1 MEMSPCCDSSR
12 IRLTLVPKLYHRL
25 SMQQLIDCDT
35 TDLGCG
41 GGLMDQAFA
50 YDEDAVGLCA
60 LSEYPFAYHRHWFY
74 GCSRY
79 MPYCTP
85 LDDTRVQKFMD
96 VNKTEADLAA
106 AIATQPV
113 SVAVVAAD
121 DWQFYSGGIY
131 DGGCANPDD
140 IDHGERDGVGEVGCW
155 LTITF
160 RFALKMRIFLLNANF
175 HLGQYL
181 LCIRDR
187 TGSERKA
194 SSPSATVT
202 TIPKKIPMPRPTAS
216 GGITGWSRTAGARA
230 GGWTDVSE
238 YCATL

>member
-1 MEMSPCCDSSR
+1 MEMSPCFDSSR

-25 SMQQLIDCDT
+25 SMQQLIDCDM

-85 LDDTRVQKFMD
+85 LNDTRVRKFVD
-96 VNKTEADLAA
+96 VNKTEADLVA

-131 DGGCANPDD
+131 DGGCANPDA

-160 RFALKMRIFLLNANF
+160 RLALKMRIILLNSNYHIWANISCAF
-175 HLGQYL
+175 AIAPVPNRRHPRRRLRALRSQRRSRCRGQRRWGGLLVGQEQLGRGL
-181 LCIRDR
+181 GVGR
-187 TGSERKA
+187 
-194 SSPSATVT
+194 
-202 TIPKKIPMPRPTAS
+202 M
-216 GGITGWSRTAGARA
+216 
-230 GGWTDVSE
+230 
-238 YCATL
+238 

>member
-1 MEMSPCCDSSR
+1 MSPCCDSSR
-12 IRLTLVPKLYHRL
+12 ICLTLVPKLYHRL

-85 LDDTRVQKFMD
+85 LDDTRVRKFMD

-160 RFALKMRIFLLNANF
+160 RFALKMRLFLLNANF
-175 HLGQYL
+175 HIGPISLVHS
-181 LCIRDR
+181 RSHRFR
-187 TGSERKA
+187 TEGILA
-194 SSPSATVT
+194 VGYGHYD
-202 TIPKKIPMPRPTAS
+202 PKEDPDAVANGV
-216 GGITGWSRTAGARA
+216 GGDYWLVKNSWGESWGLD
-230 GGWTDVSE
+230 GCE
-238 YCATL
+238 

>member
-1 MEMSPCCDSSR
+1 
-12 IRLTLVPKLYHRL
+12 
-25 SMQQLIDCDT
+25 MQQLIDCDM

-140 IDHGERDGVGEVGCW
+140 IDHGERDRVGEVGCW

-160 RFALKMRIFLLNANF
+160 RFALKMRLFLLNANF
-175 HLGQYL
+175 HIGPISLVHS
-181 LCIRDR
+181 RSHRFR
-187 TGSERKA
+187 TEGILA
-194 SSPSATVT
+194 VGYGHYD
-202 TIPKKIPMPRPTAS
+202 PKEDPDAAANGV
-216 GGITGWSRTAGARA
+216 GGDYWLVKNSWGEGWGLD
-230 GGWTDVSE
+230 GCE
-238 YCATL
+238 

>member
-1 MEMSPCCDSSR
+1 M
-12 IRLTLVPKLYHRL
+12 VPKLYHRL
-25 SMQQLIDCDT
+25 SMQQLIDCDM

-85 LDDTRVQKFMD
+85 LNDTRVRKFVD

-140 IDHGERDGVGEVGCW
+140 IDHGERETGWGKRVIGSI
-155 LTITF
+155 L
-160 RFALKMRIFLLNANF
+160 RFAWR
-175 HLGQYL
+175 
-181 LCIRDR
+181 
-187 TGSERKA
+187 
-194 SSPSATVT
+194 
-202 TIPKKIPMPRPTAS
+202 
-216 GGITGWSRTAGARA
+216 
-230 GGWTDVSE
+230 
-238 YCATL
+238 

>member
-1 MEMSPCCDSSR
+1 
-12 IRLTLVPKLYHRL
+12 
-25 SMQQLIDCDT
+25 MQQLIDCDM

-85 LDDTRVQKFMD
+85 LDDTRVRKFMD

-131 DGGCANPDD
+131 DGGCATPDD

-160 RFALKMRIFLLNANF
+160 RFALKMRLFLLNANF
-175 HLGQYL
+175 HIGPISLVHS
-181 LCIRDR
+181 RSHRFR
-187 TGSERKA
+187 TEGILA
-194 SSPSATVT
+194 VGYGHYD
-202 TIPKKIPMPRPTAS
+202 PKEDPDAVANGV
-216 GGITGWSRTAGARA
+216 GGDYWLVKNSWGESWGLD
-230 GGWTDVSE
+230 GCE
-238 YCATL
+238 

>member
-1 MEMSPCCDSSR
+1 MSPCCDSSR

-25 SMQQLIDCDT
+25 SMQQLIDCDM

-50 YDEDAVGLCA
+50 YDEDVVGLCA
-60 LSEYPFAYHRHWFY
+60 LSDYPFAYHRHWFY

-85 LDDTRVQKFMD
+85 LSDTRVRKFVD

-131 DGGCANPDD
+131 DGGCPSPDD
-140 IDHGERDGVGEVGCW
+140 IDHGERDGWGDPW
-155 LTITF
+155 LT
-160 RFALKMRIFLLNANF
+160 LL
-175 HLGQYL
+175 LGW
-181 LCIRDR
+181 R
-187 TGSERKA
+187 
-194 SSPSATVT
+194 
-202 TIPKKIPMPRPTAS
+202 
-216 GGITGWSRTAGARA
+216 
-230 GGWTDVSE
+230 
-238 YCATL
+238 